1 MRNLI
6 LFLVTIFALPAAT
19 PVDSI
24 VPPGKQPVSDAI
36 FARRVYLDV
45 WGLLPTPEQLTDF
58 VDSKATNKRE
68 KLVDSLL
75 ANSSNYA
82 EHWISFWN
90 DHLRNDEGV
99 VYHGE
104 RKYITK
110 WLRTALEKNVPYDQF
125 VRALISPTAKDDPE
139 GFIIGVNW
147 RGTVNASELP
157 PMQAAQNTAQVFLGV
172 NLKCNSCHDSFISK
186 WKLKDAYGMASFFS
200 DKPLD
205 MVRCDVHTGE
215 ISSPRYLFTGEE
227 LISPSATL
235 ADRRAALAKM
245 ITEKDQD
252 RLART
257 YVNRLW
263 KRLFGHA
270 IVEPVDN
277 LDAKAW
283 NPELLASLGN
293 DFKTSGFDVKALLKR
308 ILTSRAY
315 QLPAVEPADKFVFE
329 GPLARRLT
337 AEQFS
342 DNVAALTGEWRLK
355 QSGKSA
361 EYVREWQVK
370 STALTRALGRPI
382 RDQVTT
388 ERQDAATMLQA
399 LELVNGTVL
408 ADQLH
413 LGAQRMLGVM
423 KPPPQNIFDS
433 GSLGASKP
441 VNIEFDITGVEK
453 LWLLMEDFD
462 SYDRT
467 RVQARWGSL
476 KLIGPAGEQQLPDEW
491 AGLPSEKILD
501 LKGKGFTKLSAI
513 LSCDEASKA
522 SDVGAKVR
530 FFAFKN
536 EPDKRQLVKVI
547 GEQPAR
553 QNWSGLASSQLIDR
567 VYQYALSRKPNP
579 AEAKVAKAIA
589 TQNGK
594 PSPDGLEDLLWSL
607 FVSPEFQFIR

>member
-6 LFLVTIFALPAAT
+6 LFLVTMFALPAAT

-293 DFKTSGFDVKALLKR
+293 DFKTSGFDMKALLKR

-476 KLIGPAGEQQLPDEW
+476 KLSGTSGEQQLPDEW

-513 LSCDEASKA
+513 LSCDEGSKA

-530 FFAFKN
+530 FFAFQN
-536 EPDKRQLVKVI
+536 EPDKGQLVKVI
-547 GEQPAR
+547 GEQPSR

-567 VYQYALSRKPNP
+567 VYQYAFSRKPNST
-579 AEAKVAKAIA
+579 EAKVAEAIA

-607 FVSPEFQFIR
+607 FVSPEFQYIR

>member
-58 VDSKATNKRE
+58 VDSKSPNKRE

-110 WLRTALEKNVPYDQF
+110 WLRTALEKNLPYDQF

-257 YVNRLW
+257 YVNRIW

-308 ILTSRAY
+308 ILTSLAY

-476 KLIGPAGEQQLPDEW
+476 KLSGPSGEQQLPDEW
-491 AGLPSEKILD
+491 AGLPSEKILN

-567 VYQYALSRKPNP
+567 VYQFALSRKPNST
-579 AEAKVAKAIA
+579 EAKVAKAIA

-594 PSPDGLEDLLWSL
+594 PSADGLEDLLWSL